1 MLIVRCC
8 VCGTELL
15 NWMEC
20 NADYWYERHARGEIP
35 MHRDIDRYL
44 AEIKDEVDYL

>member
-1 MLIVRCC
+1 MNE
-8 VCGTELL
+8 GDAD
-15 NWMEC
+15 C
-20 NADYWYERHARGEIP
+20 NSGYWGYWYERHARGEIP